1 MTRAKTG
8 ERVARAL
15 SLGLTLAVLWALLSG
30 HTSVFIVTLG
40 VLSVLLVVYLAH
52 RKDVADHEGHPRHL
66 FRLVFVYWPWLFWE
80 IVKSS
85 IAVSKLILKNP
96 MPISP
101 CVVEV
106 TASQASEAGRVT
118 YANSITL
125 TPGTVT
131 LSMDGPTM
139 AIHAI
144 TRAMGED
151 LKGGDMDRRITALSN
166 DRAPSSAAKGEA

>member
-1 MTRAKTG
+1 M
-8 ERVARAL
+8 ARAL

-30 HTSVFIVTLG
+30 HTSAFIVTLG

-52 RKDVADHEGHPRHL
+52 RKDVADHEGHPQHL
-66 FRLVFVYWPWLFWE
+66 FRLVFLYWPWLFWE
-80 IVKSS
+80 IAKSS

-131 LSMDGPTM
+131 LSMDGPRM

-144 TRAMGED
+144 TRGMGED

-166 DRAPSSAAKGEA
+166 DRDPLAPVAKGNA

>member
-1 MTRAKTG
+1 M
-8 ERVARAL
+8 ARAL
-15 SLGLTLAVLWALLSG
+15 SLGLALAVLWALLSG

-52 RKDVADHEGHPRHL
+52 RKDVADHEGYPQHL
-66 FRLVFVYWPWLFWE
+66 FRLVVVYWPWLFWE
-80 IVKSS
+80 IAKSS
-85 IAVSKLILKNP
+85 IAVAKLILKNP

-106 TASQASEAGRVT
+106 TATQASEAGRVT

-131 LSMDGPTM
+131 LSMDGPRM

-144 TRAMGED
+144 TRDMGQD
-151 LKGGDMDRRITALSN
+151 LMGGDMDRRITALAN
-166 DRAPSSAAKGEA
+166 DRIPAPAAKGEA